1 MATNKQ
7 DDVVQSTQDYYT
19 NTTQYNQL
27 CYMVRQII
35 MEMLNTSAIVS
46 VNSADAPGHGGSAG
60 NVVATPLVA
69 QTDARGNKLPM
80 AKIPKLRFFR
90 YQAGKAAIIIDP
102 VAGDQGVAVYFKQD
116 HSGVKGGA
124 TEPVV
129 PGSFR
134 NFDQSDGVVFPSV
147 QGAAPSV
154 WIELKQDETITIHA
168 PNGVKIKTDK
178 VCDIEAGTQIKLKAP
193 NIDFYGTFDMHS
205 HSGDGEVTATL
216 NGTLNATNDVTASNV
231 SLNSHTHSG
240 VENGGGNTGGP
251 SRSE

>member
-1 MATNKQ
+1 MATSKQ

-46 VNSADAPGHGGSAG
+46 VNSADAPGHGGAAG

-69 QTDARGNKLPM
+69 QTDAKGNALPM
-80 AKIPKLRFFR
+80 AKIPQLRFFR
-90 YQAGKAAIIIDP
+90 YQAGKAAIVLDP
-102 VAGDQGVAVYFKQD
+102 VAGDQGVAVFFKQD

-124 TEPVV
+124 TEAVV

-147 QGAAPSV
+147 QGAKPSV

-168 PNGVKIKTDK
+168 PEGVKIESTKEITLTAPK
-178 VCDIEAGTQIKLKAP
+178 IELNGAVTSNDVDGGGSGT
-193 NIDFYGTFDMHS
+193 M
-205 HSGDGEVTATL
+205 TL
-216 NGTLNATNDVTASNV
+216 NGTMTVTQDVKASDI
-231 SLNSHTHSG
+231 SLNSHTHTCPDGETSG
-240 VENGGGNTGGP
+240 P
-251 SRSE
+251 H